1 MLTLRLYSTLSV
13 QIDLEALA
21 KWAGTDFIC
30 GKVVGMTL
38 PPLNGNYMTTKK
50 MVQVEIADESTVDNA
65 PTIQDIPFD
74 VVSIDIGSTTRQFTT
89 VSGASRYCIS
99 TRPISDLVR
108 RIEAE
113 ERIVMEKLR

>member
-38 PPLNGNYMTTKK
+38 PPLNGNCMTTKK